1 MTQLSMELYL
11 WRYLLGCELYFYFFI
26 LKKILYTTTSLR
38 KSKKFKWKKIYIYL
52 YTHTHTQKYSQI
64 NQELCVLISEK
75 KNLKR

>member
-26 LKKILYTTTSLR
+26 FKKILYTTTSLR
-38 KSKKFKWKKIYIYL
+38 KSKKFKWKDI
-52 YTHTHTQKYSQI
+52 YTHTHKYSQI

-75 KNLKR
+75 KTLNDNSK